1 MTAAHRPSISY
12 DAIVGIQKMLE
23 DLQQQQLQAQ
33 GQSMVNPGAPPPM
46 PTRYPRRYSA
56 VPRSSPVMIVN
67 YLSGIVFVLFMIG
80 GWFLFGPGFQSGNPN
95 YLGAGLYLFGSV
107 AVSTAL
113 KIAAQ
118 WEKALVFRFGKYVRT
133 AGPGIYFLTPL
144 IEQSKHV
151 DTRIITLDIPRQEA
165 ITRDNVPVA
174 IDAVLF
180 MKVTKPDQAVINVQD
195 YFMAITQFARSALRD
210 VIGGR
215 TLDDLLAER
224 EAIGAQIAHITDKE
238 TEHWGLAVDGIRI
251 QDIIL
256 PEDLKRVMSRQAA
269 AEREKR
275 ANITKSEGDR
285 LAAENLAAAAR
296 TMAESPGAMQLRTL
310 QTLDGLGPTASNTV
324 IMALP
329 VEVMEAVDALAQFRG
344 REKVLAKKNE
354 EKAE

>member
-1 MTAAHRPSISY
+1 M
-12 DAIVGIQKMLE
+12 GLQKMLR
-23 DLQQQQLQAQ
+23 DLQEQAQ
-33 GQSMVNPGAPPPM
+33 QAQLAQSGSSGPLPVPPSM
-46 PTRYPRRYSA
+46 SRYPDTRAYSRI
-56 VPRSSPVMIVN
+56 PRSSPVMIVN
-67 YLSGIVFVLFMIG
+67 YLSTIVFVIFMII
-80 GWFLFGPGFQSGNPN
+80 GWAIFGPRFQPGGDQP
-95 YLGAGLYLFGSV
+95 YLLAGIYVF
-107 AVSTAL
+107 VSIAISSAL

-118 WEKALVFRFGKYVRT
+118 WERALVYRFGKYVRT
-133 AGPGIYFLTPL
+133 AGPGIYILTPL
-144 IEQSKHV
+144 AEQSKHV
-151 DTRIITLDIPRQEA
+151 DMRLITVDIPRQEA

-180 MKVTKPDQAVINVQD
+180 MKVIAPDQAVNTVQD
-195 YFMAITQFARSALRD
+195 YFMAITNYARSALRD

-224 EAIGAQIAHITDKE
+224 EAIGTQIAALADKE
-238 TEHWGLAVDGIRI
+238 TEHWGLAVDAIRI

-285 LAAENLAAAAR
+285 MAAENLAAAAR

-324 IMALP
+324 VMALP
-329 VEVMEAVDALAQFRG
+329 VEVMEAVESIAQFRRDRG
-344 REKVLAKKNE
+344 EKVLVEREKK
-354 EKAE
+354 A

>member
-1 MTAAHRPSISY
+1 
-12 DAIVGIQKMLE
+12 MLD
-23 DLQQQQLQAQ
+23 DLQRQAQEQQQLAT
-33 GQSMVNPGAPPPM
+33 QSPAPPPV
-46 PTRYPRRYSA
+46 RRYSRTP
-56 VPRSSPVMIVN
+56 VIPRSAPVMIVN
-67 YLSGIVFVLFMIG
+67 YLSGIVFVLCMIG
-80 GWFLFGPGFQSGNPN
+80 GWLLFGTALQGSNPPYLLAGFW
-95 YLGAGLYLFGSV
+95 LFGSIV
-107 AVSTAL
+107 VSSAL

-118 WEKALVFRFGKYVRT
+118 WERALVFRFGKYVRT

-144 IEQSKHV
+144 VEQSKHV

-195 YFMAITQFARSALRD
+195 YFLAITQFARSALRD

-329 VEVMEAVDALAQFRG
+329 VEVMEAVEAISKFRSS
-344 REKVLAKKNE
+344 REKVLVTKEDQHESSNRTKE
-354 EKAE
+354 RPEGP

>member
-1 MTAAHRPSISY
+1 
-12 DAIVGIQKMLE
+12 MLNE
-23 DLQQQQLQAQ
+23 LQQQAQNQAQLQAQ
-33 GQSMVNPGAPPPM
+33 GEFYPSAPMVPNNM
-46 PTRYPRRYSA
+46 YT
-56 VPRSSPVMIVN
+56 PRSANVMIVN
-67 YLSGIVFVLFMIG
+67 YLSTIVFILMLAG
-80 GWFLFGPGFQSGNPN
+80 GWFLFGDAIKAQTVNWMFV
-95 YLGAGLYLFGSV
+95 AGWVFLTIVLS
-107 AVSTAL
+107 SSI

-133 AGPGIYFLTPL
+133 SGPGIYFLTPL

-151 DTRIITLDIPRQEA
+151 DMRLITLDIPRQEA

-180 MKVTKPDQAVINVQD
+180 MKVVKPDQAVINVQD
-195 YFMAITQFARSALRD
+195 YFLAITQFARSALRD

-224 EAIGAQIAHITDKE
+224 EAIGSQIAALTDKE
-238 TEHWGLAVDGIRI
+238 TEHWGLMVDGIRI
-251 QDIIL
+251 QDILL

-285 LAAENLAAAAR
+285 LAAENLAAAAM
-296 TMAESPGAMQLRTL
+296 TMAASPGAMQLRTL

-329 VEVMEAVDALAQFRG
+329 VEVMEAVDAIAKFRKD
-344 REKVLAKKNE
+344 RSDQVLVRKDEPSPEPPPAV
-354 EKAE
+354 

>member
-1 MTAAHRPSISY
+1 
-12 DAIVGIQKMLE
+12 
-23 DLQQQQLQAQ
+23 
-33 GQSMVNPGAPPPM
+33 
-46 PTRYPRRYSA
+46 
-56 VPRSSPVMIVN
+56 MIVN
-67 YLSGIVFVLFMIG
+67 YLSTVIFFILMAIG
-80 GWFLFGPGFQSGNPN
+80 WV
-95 YLGAGLYLFGSV
+95 LFGSRFNPPGPDSPWLLAGAWTFASIV
-107 AVSTAL
+107 ISSSI

-118 WEKALVFRFGKYVRT
+118 WERALVYRFGQYVRT
-133 AGPGIYFLTPL
+133 TGPGIYFLTPL
-144 IEQSKHV
+144 FEQSRHV
-151 DTRIITLDIPRQEA
+151 DMRLITVDIPRQEA

-180 MKVTKPDQAVINVQD
+180 MKVLAPDAAVNTVQD
-195 YFMAITQFARSALRD
+195 YFMAITNYARSALRD

-224 EAIGAQIAHITDKE
+224 EAIGTQIAALADKE
-238 TEHWGLAVDGIRI
+238 TEHWGLTVDAIRI

-285 LAAENLAAAAR
+285 MAAENLAAAAR

-329 VEVMEAVDALAQFRG
+329 VEVMEAIDSIAQFRKD
-344 REKVLAKKNE
+344 RERALVERNAEKK
-354 EKAE
+354 

>member
-1 MTAAHRPSISY
+1 
-12 DAIVGIQKMLE
+12 
-23 DLQQQQLQAQ
+23 
-33 GQSMVNPGAPPPM
+33 
-46 PTRYPRRYSA
+46 
-56 VPRSSPVMIVN
+56 MIVN

-80 GWFLFGPGFQSGNPN
+80 GWFLFGTQLQGDHPPFI
-95 YLGAGLYLFGSV
+95 LAGLYVFGSIV
-107 AVSTAL
+107 ISSAL

-118 WEKALVFRFGKYVRT
+118 WEKALIFQFGKYVRT
-133 AGPGIYFLTPL
+133 TGPGIYVLIPL
-144 IEQSKHV
+144 VEQSRHV
-151 DTRIITLDIPRQEA
+151 DTRLITLDIPRQEA

-180 MKVTKPDQAVINVQD
+180 MKVVKPDQAVINVQD

-224 EAIGAQIAHITDKE
+224 EAIGTQIAEITDHE
-238 TEHWGLAVDGIRI
+238 TEHWGLSVDGIRI

-310 QTLDGLGPTASNTV
+310 QTLDGLGPTSSNTV

-329 VEVMEAVDALAQFRG
+329 VEVMEAVEAISKFRAS
-344 REKVLAKKNE
+344 RDKVLVTGEDKP
-354 EKAE
+354 KAE

>member
-1 MTAAHRPSISY
+1 
-12 DAIVGIQKMLE
+12 MLN
-23 DLQQQQLQAQ
+23 DLQQQQQDQQMQQPLQGFAQ
-33 GQSMVNPGAPPPM
+33 PNLPQASRGYDN
-46 PTRYPRRYSA
+46 RYRVA
-56 VPRSSPVMIVN
+56 RSSPVMIVN
-67 YLSGIVFVLFMIG
+67 YLSGIIFVALMIVGYVF
-80 GWFLFGPGFQSGNPN
+80 FGPRFQPGGDQPFI
-95 YLGAGLYLFGSV
+95 LAGIYLFFSI
-107 AVSTAL
+107 AISTAI

-118 WEKALVFRFGKYVRT
+118 WERALVFRFGKYVRT
-133 AGPGIYFLTPL
+133 SGPGIYFLMPL
-144 IEQSKHV
+144 AEQSKHV
-151 DTRIITLDIPRQEA
+151 DMRIITMDIPRQEA

-180 MKVTKPDQAVINVQD
+180 MRVIKPDQAIINVQD
-195 YFMAITQFARSALRD
+195 YSLAITQFARSALRD

-224 EAIGAQIAHITDKE
+224 EAIGTQIAALTDKE

-251 QDIIL
+251 QDILL

-285 LAAENLAAAAR
+285 MAAENLAAAAM
-296 TMAESPGAMQLRTL
+296 TMAASPGAMQLRTL

-329 VEVMEAVDALAQFRG
+329 VEVMEAVEALSQFRS
-344 REKVLAKKNE
+344 RRQPLE
-354 EKAE
+354 EKAKKDVS

>member
-1 MTAAHRPSISY
+1 M
-12 DAIVGIQKMLE
+12 GLQKMLN
-23 DLQQQQLQAQ
+23 DLQQQQN
-33 GQSMVNPGAPPPM
+33 QSMQQQPLQGFAQPNLPMGSQVGA
-46 PTRYPRRYSA
+46 RYSM
-56 VPRSSPVMIVN
+56 PRSSPVMIVN
-67 YLSGIVFVLFMIG
+67 YLSGIIFAALMIVGYLF
-80 GWFLFGPGFQSGNPN
+80 FGPRFQPGGDQP
-95 YLGAGLYLFGSV
+95 YLFAGVYVFFSIAISS
-107 AVSTAL
+107 AV

-133 AGPGIYFLTPL
+133 SGPGIYFLTPL
-144 IEQSKHV
+144 VEQSKHV
-151 DTRIITLDIPRQEA
+151 DMRIITMDIPRQEA

-180 MKVTKPDQAVINVQD
+180 MRVVKPDQAVINVQD
-195 YFMAITQFARSALRD
+195 YFQAITQFARSALRD

-224 EAIGAQIAHITDKE
+224 EAIGAQIATLTDKE

-251 QDIIL
+251 QDILL

-285 LAAENLAAAAR
+285 MAAENLAAAAR

-329 VEVMEAVDALAQFRG
+329 VEVMEAVEALSQFRSQKQSALVEKPK
-344 REKVLAKKNE
+344 REDG
-354 EKAE
+354 